1 MHHSDLNEVRNFII
15 RIVSHKLLESILFLD
30 SPAKNTRSGRKSLK
44 GIRLNFED
52 FKKTPQEFANSNRKE
67 NCIELIEDSEDEA
80 EKR

>member
-1 MHHSDLNEVRNFII
+1 MVRYFF
-15 RIVSHKLLESILFLD
+15 HLLETIKLFLD